1 MEKLILLTVVS
12 ILIGFNVQGQETF
25 KISPEKST
33 IEWLGEKVTGA
44 HSGYIN
50 LQSAFF
56 LFEDEKFVGGEFNI
70 DMNSIKCTDIENR
83 TYASKLEEHLK
94 DPDFFNSSKYPTSNF
109 KISNIIF
116 DGTSYMI
123 TGNITIKEITQEIT
137 FPAKFENDGDIF
149 HANATLKIDR
159 TKHDIKYGSGSFFD
173 DLGDRMIYDEF
184 TLKINLQGSKA
195 KD

>member
-1 MEKLILLTVVS
+1 MKKLILLTVVS
-12 ILIGFNVQGQETF
+12 ILIRFNVQGQETF

-56 LFEDEKFVGGEFNI
+56 LIEDEKFVGGEFII

-123 TGNITIKEITQEIT
+123 TGNITIKEISQEIT
-137 FPAKFENDGDIF
+137 FPAKFENDGDLF

-173 DLGDRMIYDEF
+173 DLGNRMIYDEF
-184 TLKINLQGSKA
+184 TLKIHLQGSKA

>member
-123 TGNITIKEITQEIT
+123 TGNITIKEITQQIT

>member
-1 MEKLILLTVVS
+1 
-12 ILIGFNVQGQETF
+12 
-25 KISPEKST
+25 
-33 IEWLGEKVTGA
+33 
-44 HSGYIN
+44 
-50 LQSAFF
+50 
-56 LFEDEKFVGGEFNI
+56 
-70 DMNSIKCTDIENR
+70 MNSIKCTDIENR

-123 TGNITIKEITQEIT
+123 TGNMTIKEITQEIT

-184 TLKINLQGSKA
+184 TLKIHLQGSKA

>member
-1 MEKLILLTVVS
+1 MKKLILLTFVS
-12 ILIGFNVQGQETF
+12 ILIEFNIQGQETF

-56 LFEDEKFVGGEFNI
+56 FFEDEKFVGGEFNI

-123 TGNITIKEITQEIT
+123 TGNMTIKEITQEIA

-184 TLKINLQGSKA
+184 TLKIHLQGSKA

>member
-1 MEKLILLTVVS
+1 MKKLILLTFVS
-12 ILIGFNVQGQETF
+12 ILIEFNIQGQETI

-56 LFEDEKFVGGEFNI
+56 FFEDEKFVGGEFNI

-123 TGNITIKEITQEIT
+123 TGNMTIKEITQEIT

-184 TLKINLQGSKA
+184 TLKVHLQGSKT

>member
-1 MEKLILLTVVS
+1 MKKLILLTFVS
-12 ILIGFNVQGQETF
+12 ILIIFNIQGQETY
-25 KISPEKST
+25 KISPENST
-33 IEWLGEKVTGA
+33 IEWVGEKVSGA

-50 LQSAFF
+50 LQNAFF
-56 LFEDEKFVGGEFNI
+56 LFEEKKIVGGEFNI
-70 DMNSIKCTDIENR
+70 DMNSIKCTDIENPA
-83 TYASKLEEHLK
+83 YAAKLEEHLK

-109 KISNIIF
+109 KITNIIF

-123 TGNITIKEITQEIT
+123 TGNITIKEISQEIT
-137 FPAKFENDGDIF
+137 FPAKFENDGDLF

-184 TLKINLQGSKA
+184 TLKIHLQGSKA
-195 KD
+195 RN

>member
-1 MEKLILLTVVS
+1 MKKLILLTVVS
-12 ILIGFNVQGQETF
+12 IIIGFNIQGQESY
-25 KISPEKST
+25 KISPENSS
-33 IEWLGEKVTGA
+33 IEWVGEKVSGA

-50 LQSAFF
+50 LQNAFF
-56 LFEDEKFVGGEFNI
+56 VFEEEKFVGGEFNI
-70 DMNSIKCTDIENR
+70 DMNSIKCTDIENP
-83 TYASKLEEHLK
+83 TYAAKLEEHLK
-94 DPDFFNSSKYPTSNF
+94 DPDFFNTNKYPTSNF
-109 KISNIIF
+109 KITNIIF

-123 TGNITIKEITQEIT
+123 TGNITIKEISQEII
-137 FPAKFENDGDIF
+137 FPAKFENDGDLF

-195 KD
+195 QD

>member
-1 MEKLILLTVVS
+1 MKKLILLTVVS
-12 ILIGFNVQGQETF
+12 ILIRFNVQGQETF

-56 LFEDEKFVGGEFNI
+56 LIEDEKFVGGEFII

-94 DPDFFNSSKYPTSNF
+94 DPDFFNSSKYPISNF

-123 TGNITIKEITQEIT
+123 TGNMTIKEITQEIT

-184 TLKINLQGSKA
+184 TLKIHLQGSKA

>member
-1 MEKLILLTVVS
+1 MKKLILLTVVS
-12 ILIGFNVQGQETF
+12 ILIRFNVQGQETF

-33 IEWLGEKVTGA
+33 IEWLGEKVTGT

-50 LQSAFF
+50 IQSAFF
-56 LFEDEKFVGGEFNI
+56 LFEDEKFIGGEFII

-137 FPAKFENDGDIF
+137 FPAKFENDGDLF

-159 TKHDIKYGSGSFFD
+159 TNTI
-173 DLGDRMIYDEF
+173 
-184 TLKINLQGSKA
+184 
-195 KD
+195 

>member
-1 MEKLILLTVVS
+1 MKKLILLTVVS
-12 ILIGFNVQGQETF
+12 IFNGLNVLGQETF

-94 DPDFFNSSKYPTSNF
+94 DPDFFNSSKYPNSNF

-184 TLKINLQGSKA
+184 TLKIHLQGSKA
-195 KD
+195 KN